1 MKDVGIYSKKDFLA
15 SQLSGGYQR
24 KLSAG
29 IAFVGGSKLIILD
42 EPTSSLDL
50 EARRKIW
57 NMVKEYKKDRILLLT
72 THYMDEADILGD
84 RIGVMS
90 GGKMTALGS
99 SMYLKKAFGAG
110 YNFTCV
116 KLKESPDNKIH
127 EYFVNFFKQDV

>member
-1 MKDVGIYSKKDFLA
+1 MKKEEIQKILLDVGLHAKKDFLT

-57 NMVKEYKKDRILLLT
+57 NMVKEYKKDRIILLT

-90 GGKMTALGS
+90 GG
-99 SMYLKKAFGAG
+99 
-110 YNFTCV
+110 
-116 KLKESPDNKIH
+116 
-127 EYFVNFFKQDV
+127 